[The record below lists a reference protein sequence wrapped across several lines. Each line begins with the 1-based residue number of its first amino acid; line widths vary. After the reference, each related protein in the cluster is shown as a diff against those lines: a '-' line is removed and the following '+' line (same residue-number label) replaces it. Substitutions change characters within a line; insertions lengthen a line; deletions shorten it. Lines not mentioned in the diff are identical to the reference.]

1 MKIETGSE
9 WKTDKETLATVVL
22 VREDHIVVDMLI
34 DGELNRGSFAPSEF
48 GRLFSPVSELMTET
62 QESKEFEAMFETVN
76 ADNADVA
83 KIAKRFA
90 RSESERGMIGLRVD
104 EDSIFYADT
113 DTVQAYIDD
122 LLADDE
128 TPVAQVYSLELEA
141 ETWDPSY
148 YVEKHLLN
156 GADDWRHY
164 SEGGA
169 ALCYDCEISDR
180 FGISIETVRENGLE
194 LQGLAL
200 RKACSLI
207 IQAVKFIFA

>member
-1 MKIETGSE
+1 GIL
-9 WKTDKETLATVVL
+9 TL
-22 VREDHIVVDMLI
+22 EDGTQFDLTSTPMTNA
-34 DGELNRGSFAPSEF
+34 GNN
-48 GRLFSPVSELMTET
+48 ELMVET
-62 QESKEFEAMFETVN
+62 QESKEFEEMFETN
-76 ADNADVA
+76 AEVA
-83 KIAKRFA
+83 NIAKRFA
-90 RSESERGMIGLRVD
+90 RSESERGMIGLELHSGSTFYVD
-104 EDSIFYADT
+104 A

-128 TPVAQVYSLELEA
+128 TPVAKIYRLELEA

-156 GADDWRHY
+156 GADNWHHY

-169 ALCYDCEISDR
+169 ALCYDCEISER

-200 RKACSLI
+200 HEACSLI
-207 IQAVKFIFA
+207 I